1 MSDQRRQVLEM
12 LAEGK
17 IDADE
22 AERLL
27 AALERDTASP
37 SDETPPDTSSRKKPK
52 FLHVQVQE
60 GPDNDNVSENVDI
73 KIPIMLLKAGV
84 KLGSVVPSS
93 ARNKFNAR
101 LIDKGLDIDL
111 NHLDGKHL
119 EDLIEALM
127 ETSIDVVSDKE
138 KVRIFCS

>member
-1 MSDQRRQVLEM
+1 MSEQRKQILQM

-17 IDADE
+17 INAEE

-27 AALERDTASP
+27 AALESNTAAQP
-37 SDETPPDTSSRKKPK
+37 DETDLRKKPK
-52 FLHVQVQE
+52 FFHIHVQE
-60 GPDNDNVSENVDI
+60 GPDGDNVRENVDI

-101 LIDKGLDIDL
+101 LIDKGLNFDL
-111 NHLDGKHL
+111 NNLDGKHL
-119 EDLIEALM
+119 DELIQALT
-127 ETSIDVVSDKE
+127 ETSIDVVSGKE
-138 KVRIFCS
+138 KVRIYCD